1 MLEASYPRS
10 GARPVLLPTPARWM
24 PGALGASIAIALT
37 AYATHFLLAGEPAL
51 PWLVASMG
59 ATSVLVFVVP
69 ASPLAQPWPV
79 AGGHLL
85 AASAGLLARHI
96 APDQWIAAGLAV
108 GMAIAGMKL
117 ARCLHPPAGGTALIA
132 VLAAP
137 GSATTQFT
145 LLSEL
150 LAANIA
156 ILLVLGFA
164 WNRLTGH
171 SYPHRAM
178 PVPTPA
184 AWVGHIED
192 ADLDAVLDNW
202 DEVLDVTREDLLALL
217 HATEARVLERI
228 RANG

>member
-1 MLEASYPRS
+1 M
-10 GARPVLLPTPARWM
+10 
-24 PGALGASIAIALT
+24 
-37 AYATHFLLAGEPAL
+37 
-51 PWLVASMG
+51 
-59 ATSVLVFVVP
+59 
-69 ASPLAQPWPV
+69 
-79 AGGHLL
+79 
-85 AASAGLLARHI
+85 
-96 APDQWIAAGLAV
+96 AV
-108 GMAIAGMKL
+108 GISIAGMKL

-137 GSATTQFT
+137 GSATTQISF
-145 LLSEL
+145 LGEL
-150 LAANIA
+150 LTANIA
-156 ILLVLGFA
+156 ILLLVGFA

-178 PVPTPA
+178 PVPAPA

-202 DEVLDVTREDLLALL
+202 DEVLDVSRDDLLALL

>member
-1 MLEASYPRS
+1 MLA
-10 GARPVLLPTPARWM
+10 GLARWL
-24 PGALGASIAIALT
+24 PGTLGAAIAISLT
-37 AYATHFLLAGEPAL
+37 GYACHWLMAGEPAL
-51 PWLVASMG
+51 LWLVASMG
-59 ATSVLVFVVP
+59 ATAVLIFVVP

-85 AASAGLLARHI
+85 AAAAGLLARQV
-96 APDQWIAAGLAV
+96 APEQWIAAGLAV
-108 GMAIAGMKL
+108 GMAIGAMKL

-137 GSATTQFT
+137 GSAPTQILF
-145 LLSEL
+145 
-150 LAANIA
+150 LAEPLAVNIA
-156 ILLVLGFA
+156 ILLLLGFI

-178 PVPTPA
+178 PVPAPA

-192 ADLDAVLDNW
+192 ADLDAVLADW
-202 DEVLDVTREDLLALL
+202 DEVLDVSRDDLLALL

-228 RANG
+228 RTNS